1 VALGLEGAVVARPS
15 VEAQWGATIFGYLWE
30 EGELRPA
37 MWRLL
42 PRRVAMVTGFA
53 PGTGAKR
60 FYTCTSVTDSA
71 APDSQS
77 GRVGDRANDRWASR
91 VSRNLILNKP

>member
-53 PGTGAKR
+53 PGTGAKG
-60 FYTCTSVTDSA
+60 FYTCTSVQLTVPPRTANQGASA
-71 APDSQS
+71 AEPMT
-77 GRVGDRANDRWASR
+77 GGPH
-91 VSRNLILNKP
+91 VSAEI